1 MIRQLTA
8 LRVLTE
14 LNLHE
19 VFFPNETEA
28 EKDEHCKRIIRYLAF
43 RAGRTDSQMWIGM
56 MDGEKSVPEIL
67 GDVLWMFNW
76 DRPYEPTQSGPY
88 DRVFTDM
95 AIIEGATAL
104 DLTSPPRRSFAVMTY
119 LKGVKS
125 TIEMFKKQYEIRK
138 EDEARLQMPALAPVD
153 LVPNDEALSEP
164 VSDTDVEQE
173 IAAPVF

>member
-1 MIRQLTA
+1 MIRQATA

-19 VFFPNETEA
+19 VFFPNENAA
-28 EKDEHCKRIIRYLAF
+28 EQEEHCKRIIRYLAF

-56 MDGEKSVPEIL
+56 MDGEKTVPEIL

-76 DRPYEPTQSGPY
+76 ERPYEPTQSGPY

-104 DLTSPPRRSFAVMTY
+104 DLTSPAKRSFALMTY
-119 LKGVKS
+119 LRGVKS
-125 TIEMFKKQYEIRK
+125 TIELFKKQYEIRK
-138 EDEARLQMPALAPVD
+138 EDEARMQMPALAPVD
-153 LVPNDEALSEP
+153 LVPGEGAIDGAIDDLEI
-164 VSDTDVEQE
+164 EQE
-173 IAAPVF
+173 LTAPAL